1 MALGTG
7 SVVQTETTFAGNPAK
22 VTLTGPI
29 SLVHH
34 SLVTKDYE
42 LLQFHAAAALQLQF
56 DHQRRA
62 TSDNHRLVA
71 SPYNEELHLPSDNR
85 LIASPY
91 NEELHLLDLR
101 RLDTPNQLLAKALT
115 ILKPIREDYATAPY
129 IDSFNW
135 QEVIDFL
142 RDMAAAE
149 GYRWK
154 KQKFYVV
161 TFRSKLYP
169 DIDLQRLHDL
179 DVHAHQE
186 AVASGGLLKYWFGT
200 KDQSHQNLATC
211 LWRSREDA
219 RAAGAGQRH
228 KVARAATGELYD
240 TIIFTALK
248 LVIDDDASS
257 WQISDWTKED
267 V

>member
-1 MALGTG
+1 MAVAAG
-7 SVVQTETTFAGNPAK
+7 SLVQTETTLAANPAE
-22 VTLTGPI
+22 VALTGPI

-42 LLQFHAAAALQLQF
+42 LLMFHAAAALQLQF
-56 DHQRRA
+56 GHQRHEKAA
-62 TSDNHRLVA
+62 T
-71 SPYNEELHLPSDNR
+71 SDNR

-91 NEELHLLDLR
+91 NDELHLLDLR

-115 ILKPIREDYATAPY
+115 ILKPIREDYATAPF
-129 IDSFNW
+129 IESFNW
-135 QEVIDFL
+135 QLVIDFL
-142 RDMAAAE
+142 RDLAAAE
-149 GYRWK
+149 GYQWK
-154 KQKFYVV
+154 KRKFYVV

-179 DVHAHQE
+179 DAHSHQE

-200 KDQSHQNLATC
+200 QNQSRQNLATC

-219 RAAGAGQRH
+219 RAGGTGPRH
-228 KVARAATGELYD
+228 KNARAAAREMYD
-240 TIIFTALK
+240 TIVFTTLK
-248 LVIDDDASS
+248 LDIDDGASS
-257 WQISDWTKED
+257 WQISDWTNED

>member
-1 MALGTG
+1 MALAAG
-7 SVVQTETTFAGNPAK
+7 SVVQTETILAANPAK
-22 VTLTGPI
+22 VTLTGPS
-29 SLVHH
+29 SLFHH

-42 LLQFHAAAALQLQF
+42 LLKFHAAAALQLQF
-56 DHQRRA
+56 GHQRHERAA
-62 TSDNHRLVA
+62 TSD
-71 SPYNEELHLPSDNR
+71 DR

-91 NEELHLLDLR
+91 NDELHLLDLR
-101 RLDTPNQLLAKALT
+101 RLNTPNQLLAKALT

-129 IDSFNW
+129 IESFNW

-142 RDMAAAE
+142 RDLAAAE
-149 GYRWK
+149 SYHWK

-179 DVHAHQE
+179 DAHSHQE
-186 AVASGGLLKYWFGT
+186 AMASGGLLKYWFGT
-200 KDQSHQNLATC
+200 KNQSHQNLATC

-219 RAAGAGQRH
+219 RAGGAGPRH
-228 KVARAATGELYD
+228 KNARAAARELYD
-240 TIIFTALK
+240 TIVFTTLK

-257 WQISDWTKED
+257 WQISDWTNED